1 NIATE
6 IGAQRRVQIATSQG
20 RLLDLLRVGGG
31 GTTQAQSII
40 QGINSLQ
47 DAQRLRGLL
56 NTPDTPIAT
65 TKGDEM
71 VAALDELIQALR
83 VLEVTEKEQTRA
95 SEETNRLQLEELRLF
110 KTHAGAR
117 M

>member
-1 NIATE
+1 SELDLLSRIIQITTAGEMRVSQARQGIALNDPRLTDIERLTMSGRFERTNIATE

-65 TKGDEM
+65 TK
-71 VAALDELIQALR
+71 
-83 VLEVTEKEQTRA
+83 
-95 SEETNRLQLEELRLF
+95 
-110 KTHAGAR
+110 
-117 M
+117 